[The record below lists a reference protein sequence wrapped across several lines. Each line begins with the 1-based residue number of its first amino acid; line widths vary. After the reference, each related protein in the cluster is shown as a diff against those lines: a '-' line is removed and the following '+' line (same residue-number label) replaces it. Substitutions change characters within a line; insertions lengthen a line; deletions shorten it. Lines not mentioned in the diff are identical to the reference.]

1 MKLITATTIG
11 CIALLLVVS
20 ACTQEGSI
28 PKAAAIKT
36 DATITKNENT
46 AAPTTVAAA
55 AAATETKP
63 KFPRITVYK
72 SPTCGC
78 CSGWVTYL
86 KNEGLAVTAINT
98 DDVDSV
104 KAENGLTD
112 QKLMSCHTALV
123 DGYVI
128 EGHVPV
134 ADIKKLLSEK
144 PKDII
149 GLTAPGMPMYS
160 PGMASLIPKDYD
172 VLSFTESGETAVY
185 SSY

>member
-1 MKLITATTIG
+1 MKLFTLSTVFCIALPLALSACSQDNNNSKATTI
-11 CIALLLVVS
+11 
-20 ACTQEGSI
+20 
-28 PKAAAIKT
+28 
-36 DATITKNENT
+36 ATEAVAN
-46 AAPTTVAAA
+46 ATTVASTTAN
-55 AAATETKP
+55 TQP

-86 KNEGLAVTAINT
+86 KNEGLSVTAIDT
-98 DDVDSV
+98 DDVDTIKV
-104 KAENGLTD
+104 ENGLTD

-123 DGYVI
+123 GGYVI

-144 PKDII
+144 PDNII

-172 VLSFTESGETAVY
+172 VLSFNKTGETTVY

>member
-1 MKLITATTIG
+1 MKFITAITSN
-11 CIALLLVVS
+11 CVALLVLVS
-20 ACTQEGSI
+20 ACTQDGGK
-28 PKAAAIKT
+28 PNTTTTKAEAVTTKLDHAI
-36 DATITKNENT
+36 AS
-46 AAPTTVAAA
+46 TTVTLSE
-55 AAATETKP
+55 AATKTKP

-78 CSGWVTYL
+78 CSGWVSYL
-86 KNEGLAVTAINT
+86 KSEGLAVTAIDT
-98 DDVDSV
+98 DDVDRV
-104 KAENGLTD
+104 KAENGLSD
-112 QKLMSCHTALV
+112 RKLMSCHTALV

-134 ADIKKLLSEK
+134 VDIKKLLREK
-144 PKDII
+144 PNNIK

>member
-1 MKLITATTIG
+1 MKISTLTASC
-11 CIALLLVVS
+11 CIALLLSAS
-20 ACTQEGSI
+20 ACAQDSS
-28 PKAAAIKT
+28 KSKT
-36 DATITKNENT
+36 TANT
-46 AAPTTVAAA
+46 AQTATTELDNSAASASVAATPKTQA
-55 AAATETKP
+55 

-86 KNEGLAVTAINT
+86 KNEGLAVTAIDT
-98 DDVDSV
+98 DDVDTV
-104 KAENGLTD
+104 KAENGLTNRE
-112 QKLMSCHTALV
+112 LMSCHTALV

-134 ADIKKLLSEK
+134 ADIKRLLSERPANIK
-144 PKDII
+144 
-149 GLTAPGMPMYS
+149 GLTAPGMPTYS

>member
-1 MKLITATTIG
+1 MKLVITTAW
-11 CIALLLVVS
+11 CIALLLVMS
-20 ACTQEGSI
+20 ACTQEDKK
-28 PKAAAIKT
+28 PKAAATKT
-36 DATITKNENT
+36 DTASNNTEYVATSTTT
-46 AAPTTVAAA
+46 ALATVASEA
-55 AAATETKP
+55 KP

-86 KNEGLAVTAINT
+86 KNEGLSVTAIDT
-98 DDVDSV
+98 DDVDTV

>member
-1 MKLITATTIG
+1 MTLSTLTTG
-11 CIALLLVVS
+11 CCIALLVSVS
-20 ACTQEGSI
+20 ACSQDNNSPATKANTEQTATTADPIGSTSTE
-28 PKAAAIKT
+28 AV
-36 DATITKNENT
+36 
-46 AAPTTVAAA
+46 VAAQSL
-55 AAATETKP
+55 P

-72 SPTCGC
+72 SPSCGC
-78 CSGWVTYL
+78 CSGWVDYL
-86 KNEGLAVTAINT
+86 KDDGLAVTAIDT
-98 DDVDSV
+98 DDVDTV

-112 QKLMSCHTALV
+112 KKLMSCHTALV

-134 ADIKKLLSEK
+134 ADIKKLLSER
-144 PKDII
+144 PKNIK
-149 GLTAPGMPMYS
+149 GLTAPGMPMNS